1 MFHVYMVRKS
11 DNKYV
16 VRLVN
21 SVVSSTRI
29 KTSCVLDESKIGF
42 CLDSAVKYA
51 NELIDAL
58 INSGMKV
65 EPALGLSEELGV
77 GDED

>member
-1 MFHVYMVRKS
+1 MFHVYMVRKA
-11 DNKYV
+11 DNKYI

-21 SVVSSTRI
+21 SVASSTGI
-29 KTSCVLDESKIGF
+29 KTSCVLDESKVGF
-42 CLDSAVKYA
+42 CLDYAVKYA

-65 EPALGLSEELGV
+65 EPVLGLSEELGD

>member
-1 MFHVYMVRKS
+1 MVRKA
-11 DNKYV
+11 DNKYI

-21 SVVSSTRI
+21 SVVSSTGI
-29 KTSCVLDESKIGF
+29 KTSCVLDESKVGF
-42 CLDSAVKYA
+42 CIDYAVKYA

-58 INSGMKV
+58 INAGMQV

-77 GDED
+77 GDEN